1 MIHYRHSRP
10 EERAA
15 LIAMANRV
23 FSNPCNSTDFESMIP
38 KVYAPDR
45 ETSALQYIAL
55 DDAERICGLIA
66 MLPDRIHV
74 GDDTLKCAF
83 ICTVSV
89 IPECRGQGIM
99 IELMKQW
106 EDEARREGMD
116 ILMLDGLRQRYQHY
130 GYALGGQHCNFEI
143 NRADG
148 VRHAL
153 KNVDVEDCC
162 FRVLE
167 AGSEEETLANR
178 LHETQPFWHERA
190 PQADP
195 WENPGIISPP
205 ALHAPGDPITMF
217 PMYF

>member
-23 FSNPCNSTDFESMIP
+23 FSNPRNSTDFESMIP

-55 DDAERICGLIA
+55 DDVERICGLIA

-74 GDDTLKCAF
+74 GDDTLKCGF
-83 ICTVSV
+83 IGTVSV

-116 ILMLDGLRQRYQHY
+116 ILMLDTEIPFSQCEEGGKVC
-130 GYALGGQHCNFEI
+130 GYCEFCDICRRE
-143 NRADG
+143 
-148 VRHAL
+148 
-153 KNVDVEDCC
+153 KKK
-162 FRVLE
+162 
-167 AGSEEETLANR
+167 
-178 LHETQPFWHERA
+178 
-190 PQADP
+190 
-195 WENPGIISPP
+195 
-205 ALHAPGDPITMF
+205 
-217 PMYF
+217 